1 MGIPSYYK
9 KLTRHNKGL
18 VHKGRPCTPGWLLF
32 DFNCL
37 MYHVLRRP
45 DMPAFRPDAPVA
57 WENEFL
63 EHIMKYTYKV
73 IKQVGPTKGIYI
85 AVDGVAPMA
94 KIRQQRMRRFRGAR
108 DRRLI
113 ASQDQDQKPAWDT
126 NALTPG
132 TAFMDR
138 LGARL
143 RKLAVDH
150 AALVPQWHISA
161 ADEPGEGEQKLVAF
175 VRSLP
180 QQPQQPYIVYG
191 LDADLIVLSLWT
203 QAMSRTPPIWLFR
216 EDVEAGEIKRDSL
229 GEEFFVW
236 FSIDT
241 LRVCLGLQND
251 AVLQDYCAAM
261 MILGN
266 DFLPTSLSFRIKDD
280 GHDRLI
286 DFVRGLGAERLWS
299 RDGGLNAVVWVQ
311 LFAVLAGQ
319 EAAQIQ
325 MVIRK
330 KLTLP
335 AGDDAEDEPLRLKAE
350 RVLCGKDG
358 RTLKDRWNEEY
369 YLQAGCGDVGTICRR
384 YLETMRWVV
393 IYYTGMAPD
402 GTDAKASAEWYF
414 PWALPPLWSDLAIVL
429 GMEGWG
435 ELRRGE
441 NEQALRPV
449 EQLGLVLP
457 VESWGLIPA
466 GDPVARLPV
475 IAPEWFPENFGIF
488 SIGKRWLWEC
498 EPEIPI
504 LTPAMMRGRCSE

>member
-9 KLTRHNKGL
+9 KLTRHIKGL
-18 VHKGRPCTPGWLLF
+18 VHRGRPCTPGWLLF

-45 DMPAFRPDAPVA
+45 GMPAFRPDAPTA

-63 EHIMKYTYKV
+63 EHIMRYTYKV
-73 IKQVGPTKGIYI
+73 IKQVGPTEGIYI

-108 DRRLI
+108 DRRL
-113 ASQDQDQKPAWDT
+113 AGEAEGAPAWDT
-126 NALTPG
+126 NSLTPG

-143 RKLAVDH
+143 RRLAVDH
-150 AALVPQWHISA
+150 ATLVPQWRISA

-175 VRSLP
+175 IRSLP
-180 QQPQQPYIVYG
+180 NQPANPYIIYG

-203 QAMSRTPPIWLFR
+203 QAMVGTPPVWLFR

-229 GEEFFVW
+229 GEELFVW

-241 LRVCLGLQND
+241 LRVGLGLQD
-251 AVLQDYCAAM
+251 SAVLQDYCAAM

-266 DFLPTSLSFRIKDD
+266 DFLPTSLSFRIKED
-280 GHDRLI
+280 GHDRLVE
-286 DFVRGLGAERLWS
+286 FVRGLGSAERLWTLG
-299 RDGGLNAVVWVQ
+299 GGLNAGTWCA
-311 LFAVLAGQ
+311 LFAVLGAT
-319 EAAQIQ
+319 ERDQIQ
-325 MVIRK
+325 AVIRK
-330 KLTLP
+330 KLGLP

-350 RVLCGKDG
+350 RVLCGRDG
-358 RTLKDRWNEEY
+358 RTLKADWNQEY
-369 YLQAGCGDVGTICRR
+369 YIQAGCGDVGLICRR

-393 IYYTGMAPD
+393 MYYTGLGPD
-402 GTDAKASAEWYF
+402 GRAASASAEWYF
-414 PWALPPLWSDLAIVL
+414 PWSLPPLWSDLAIVL
-429 GMEGWG
+429 GIEGWG
-435 ELRRGE
+435 QLRSGDGE
-441 NEQALRPV
+441 VPLRPV

-457 VESWGLIPA
+457 RESWGLIPA
-466 GDPVARLPV
+466 QDPVARLPV
-475 IAPEWFPENFGIF
+475 VAPEWFPENFGIF

-504 LTPAMMRGRCSE
+504 PTPAMMRGRCSLR